1 MIFETER
8 LIIRNWRDADRPV
21 FAAIVGNRQARIHQ
35 PGVVTRAESDAFID
49 RQIETI
55 LSTGCGFA
63 VVERKADG
71 AVIGDGGIRPVPD
84 NLPFFRAG
92 SFEIGWQLDP
102 RYFGMGFATEAARG
116 WLDHGFL
123 ELRLA
128 EVVAYTATI
137 NTPSENVMQRIGM
150 TRDPARDFDHPKL
163 PKGHPLRP
171 HIVYSILNPN
181 KKSRLSID
189 I

>member
-21 FAAIVGNRQARIHQ
+21 FAGIVADPRARIHQ
-35 PGVVTRAESDAFID
+35 PGVVSRAESDAFID

-55 LSTGCGFA
+55 DRIGCGFA
-63 VVERKADG
+63 VVERKSDG

-84 NLPFFRAG
+84 NLPFSGAG

-116 WLDHGFL
+116 WLAHGFGAL
-123 ELRLA
+123 GLG
-128 EVVAYTATI
+128 EVIAYTAAI
-137 NTPSENVMQRIGM
+137 NRPSERVMRRIGM
-150 TRDPARDFDHPKL
+150 TRDPARDFEHPKL
-163 PKGHPLRP
+163 PEGHRLRA
-171 HIVYSILNPN
+171 HIVYSISSPN
-181 KKSRLSID
+181 K
-189 I
+189 